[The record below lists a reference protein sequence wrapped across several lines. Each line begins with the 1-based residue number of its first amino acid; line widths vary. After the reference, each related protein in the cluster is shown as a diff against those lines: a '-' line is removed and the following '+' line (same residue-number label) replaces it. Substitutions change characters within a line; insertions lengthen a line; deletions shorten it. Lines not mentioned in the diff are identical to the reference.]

1 VDFYCP
7 SEKLIIELD
16 DEVHGDYDR
25 IVKDSERDLYLENLG
40 LTVIMFENRFVFQDP
55 EYVLE
60 EIVKNFRS
68 RNI

>member
-25 IVKDSERDLYLENLG
+25 MVKDSERDLYLENLG